1 MRQPHADRGL
11 VEADLGGSVGTDAGV
26 AGEGEQRAGSER
38 VTGDRDHHRLR
49 VAADAHEDP
58 PSGADE
64 GPGALDACRHL
75 GEVEAEIGRAAC
87 RARRLK
93 YVSVTGGVGKITET
107 TKTHTENKT

>member
-11 VEADLGGSVGTDAGV
+11 VEADLGGSVSTYAGV

-49 VAADAHEDP
+49 VAEDAHEDP

-64 GPGALDACRHL
+64 GPGALDARRHL
-75 GEVEAEIGRAAC
+75 GEVEAGRELAGTPDD
-87 RARRLK
+87 RHRPGFGPRLLEA
-93 YVSVTGGVGKITET
+93 GVEP
-107 TKTHTENKT
+107 